1 MGYILMCI
9 TSHLRLELGLRRA
22 RVWVMTKNWPGPAG
36 AYKLQAES
44 VIIYNMVATS
54 KSDKMTQSNSIGMFQ
69 KVWLIGNV

>member
-1 MGYILMCI
+1 
-9 TSHLRLELGLRRA
+9 
-22 RVWVMTKNWPGPAG
+22 MTKNWPGPAG